1 MVEKRSLY
9 QCFHA
14 KVKGDYIYCAKGH
27 HFVSSRKVGIRTLSI
42 DRLVRGAPLVFS
54 MCQGC
59 IDYEPMGEPILAEE
73 RGWTRQGTRETKA
86 GKCLFPSRVAPWL

>member
-1 MVEKRSLY
+1 MVEKRALY

-42 DRLVRGAPLVFS
+42 DRLVTGAPLVFS

-59 IDYEPMGEPILAEE
+59 IDYEPMGGPIPAEE
-73 RGWTRQGTRETKA
+73 RGWTRQGTRETKT
-86 GKCLFPSRVAPWL
+86 KRRNTTWLPG